1 MASESPSNE
10 WETPTA
16 AGAVPPTGVYGAS
29 RIPGTYLK
37 TMTGVQ
43 RGEELFHRPELERPW
58 RTTSAQKHAMALAL
72 KEKEIEELIRKCS
85 SLRTQLG
92 NAKHDSKYLE
102 YAVNEKA
109 KSQIAEMQKEMD
121 QLKESLATEKKEK
134 EELKI
139 STEHQIRLLR
149 TQQEKDLTHLRNET
163 RLLNTRC
170 EELTRIY
177 QQQVDDVKKAAA
189 RELEHVEKLCNGRAE
204 EMVNELRA
212 ARENHK
218 AAEERS
224 AAEVAASKNLLHRIE
239 TDYKERIRA
248 AEERVDEVRT
258 RLEAENKKLG
268 EELTAARKDSR
279 HATEQLSVALANQ
292 EDILVHFKQ
301 WDAYILRMLDAFYT
315 KFMETAPEQ
324 AVEPHDPE
332 LIEAPSLYGPRTL
345 LEDPMAKVTLERIVH
360 RLIQLKHTK
369 LDEIQRPSN
378 EEPNLGAVFDDLS
391 MKQERLSRA
400 FREIEEKC
408 LETKQFLNRTL
419 SRLYFF
425 SDDLEDA
432 VGNMGSVEPPQK
444 NVIFVCL
451 GVFKGNHLWAED
463 EETARASVA
472 LMNTAIRPKM
482 VEYGGYECFSDGT
495 SMLLAFDDPIAACRF
510 GVESQSWL
518 MNLPW
523 PKSLLRVPWGMEEYS
538 IDNTLLF
545 RGLRLSMAIHT
556 GDTFVEPSGIPSGD
570 SYRCHYYGR
579 AVSQVIHA
587 CSLAQGGQ
595 VIVTES
601 VWDLCAPRQHELGAC
616 VMREL
621 GKYPI
626 VSFNKEKNSYED
638 EPLFLHQILPQR
650 LKDRMFKEIVVDE
663 ATHVLSIAKMRR
675 SILSVEIEGVERR
688 RSSLKEIINLADE
701 ELMSVDRCIHALMQK
716 SREVKSYFHLLPPT
730 EMVTQMD
737 DLYALME
744 KIAARASD
752 LRGDL
757 RSMDHMHE
765 ELAVQTRGLR
775 EYCSHHASAASR
787 EEELQLRAEL
797 MQSHFEVRMR
807 EIGQQHIEQIER
819 LQRELRERDQL
830 IQKLFRELQHS
841 QKQS

>member
-1 MASESPSNE
+1 MASESPSNQ

-16 AGAVPPTGVYGAS
+16 AGAVPLTGVYGAS

-37 TMTGVQ
+37 TLTGVQ

-58 RTTSAQKHAMALAL
+58 RTTSAQKHAMTLAL
-72 KEKEIEELIRKCS
+72 KEKEIEELLRKCS

-92 NAKHDSKYLE
+92 NAKQDSKYLE

-109 KSQIAEMQKEMD
+109 KMQVAEMQKEMD
-121 QLKESLATEKKEK
+121 QLKTSLAAVKEEK
-134 EELKI
+134 EELKT
-139 STEHQIRLLR
+139 STEHQIRLLK

-177 QQQVDDVKKAAA
+177 QQQVDDVKKAAE
-189 RELEHVEKLCNGRAE
+189 RELEHVEKLCKVRTE
-204 EMVNELRA
+204 ELVNELKA
-212 ARENHK
+212 VRENHR

-258 RLEAENKKLG
+258 RLEAEKKKLG
-268 EELTAARKDSR
+268 EELATALKDSR
-279 HATEQLSVALANQ
+279 RATEQLSVALANQ
-292 EDILVHFKQ
+292 EELLVHFKQ
-301 WDAYILRMLDAFYT
+301 WDTYILRMLDGFYT
-315 KFMETAPEQ
+315 KFIEYAPEQ

-332 LIEAPSLYGPRTL
+332 LLEAPSLYAPRAI
-345 LEDPMAKVTLERIVH
+345 LEDPTAKVTLERIVH
-360 RLIQLKHTK
+360 RLLQLKYTK
-369 LDEIQRPSN
+369 LDEIQCPST
-378 EEPNLGAVFDDLS
+378 EPNFGVALDDLTA
-391 MKQERLSRA
+391 KQERLSRA
-400 FREIEEKC
+400 FREIEERC

-432 VGNMGSVEPPQK
+432 VANIGSVEPPRK

-451 GVFKGNHLWAED
+451 GVFKGNHMWAED
-463 EETARASVA
+463 GETARAAVA

-510 GVESQSWL
+510 GVESQLWL

-523 PKSLLRVPWGMEEYS
+523 PKSLLRGPWGKEEYS
-538 IDNTLLF
+538 IENTLLF

-556 GDTFVEPSGIPSGD
+556 GDVFVEPSGIPSGN

-579 AVSQVIHA
+579 AVSQVIHT

-601 VWDLCAPRQHELGAC
+601 VWDLCASRQHELGAC
-616 VMREL
+616 VVREL
-621 GKYPI
+621 GRYPI
-626 VSFNKEKNSYED
+626 VSFNKDKNSYED
-638 EPLFLHQILPQR
+638 EPLFLRQILPQR
-650 LKDRMFKEIVVDE
+650 LKDRMFKEITLDE
-663 ATHVLSIAKMRR
+663 ASHVLSIAKMRR
-675 SILSVEIEGVERR
+675 SILSIEIEGVERR

-701 ELMSVDRCIHALMQK
+701 ELMAVDRCIHALLHK

-737 DLYALME
+737 DLYSLME

-752 LRGDL
+752 LRSDL
-757 RSMDHMHE
+757 RGMGQMQE

-787 EEELQLRAEL
+787 EEELQLRAEM
-797 MQSHFEVRMR
+797 MQSRFEERMR
-807 EIGQQHIEQIER
+807 ETGQQHIEQIER
-819 LQRELRERDQL
+819 LQRDLRERDQL
-830 IQKLFRELQHS
+830 IQHLYRELQRS
-841 QKQS
+841 QKQ